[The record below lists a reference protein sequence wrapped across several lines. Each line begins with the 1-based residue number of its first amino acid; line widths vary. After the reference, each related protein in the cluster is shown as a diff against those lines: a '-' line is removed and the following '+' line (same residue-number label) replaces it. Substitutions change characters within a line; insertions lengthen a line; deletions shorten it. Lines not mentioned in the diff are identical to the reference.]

1 MTIQDFSS
9 HGLHFIWFQVLDEDQ
24 EKIEDFDIVMTYAN
38 DAQNLAGAFCYLIDK
53 MYTGL
58 KISVLTQASPA
69 RLKAFDQATRLVM
82 FISRDFL
89 KTEHFMHELH
99 QALSRQRPE
108 KKRIVYLI
116 KVNAIPTEPF
126 FASLLPYDISLVDK
140 AWFDLEWKYIKG
152 NKRSGNKRVVSTSR
166 MKFAGNFSCDYAE
179 YFAMTKAAEDVLE
192 SILYQGWVL
201 SCFKSSC
208 FFLLIHLYYASNFEK
223 KLRDILHWLLSVHQT
238 CKLYYGTCLKS
249 VQPLKIQLEYITF
262 HRIGNKCVD

>member
-1 MTIQDFSS
+1 M
-9 HGLHFIWFQVLDEDQ
+9 HFIRFQVLDEDQ

-69 RLKAFDQATRLVM
+69 RLKAFDQATRLVI

-116 KVNAIPTEPF
+116 KVNVIPTDPF

-140 AWFDLEWKYIKG
+140 AWIDLERKYIKG
-152 NKRSGNKRVVSTSR
+152 NKRSGNKRIVSTSR

-192 SILYQGWVL
+192 SILYQG
-201 SCFKSSC
+201 
-208 FFLLIHLYYASNFEK
+208 
-223 KLRDILHWLLSVHQT
+223 
-238 CKLYYGTCLKS
+238 
-249 VQPLKIQLEYITF
+249 
-262 HRIGNKCVD
+262 